1 MALQNGKNCMTDKDI
16 ENSKGE
22 SAGMR
27 TREMSISDYNIP
39 DSDYKKLL
47 EYCRNMNVDDRLR
60 LFQSAI
66 SAAPGLELPIYESLI
81 MGVGYRTIIKQGRNI
96 PAKEDDFY
104 AYRRKTLAMFY
115 DRLRLFGRWKD

>member
-1 MALQNGKNCMTDKDI
+1 MQNGKNCMTDKDI

-47 EYCRNMNVDDRLR
+47 EYCRNMDVDDRLR

-66 SAAPGLELPIYESLI
+66 SAAPGLELPVYESLVT
-81 MGVGYRTIIKQGRNI
+81 GVGYRTIIKQGRHI

-104 AYRRKTLAMFY
+104 AYRRKTLATFY